1 MVRRLDLQKTLESVL
16 GSRNVYFQP
25 PESVKLSYPC
35 IIYTEQRGRTFRADN
50 KLYNYRK
57 AYSVIFIDKNPDSV
71 IPDKIRQL
79 PLCDTG
85 SPYKAD
91 NLNHWAFTI
100 YI

>member
-25 PESVKLSYPC
+25 PESVKLTYPC
-35 IIYTEQRGRTFRADN
+35 IIYEEQRGRTFRAND
-50 KLYNYRK
+50 KMYNYRK
-57 AYSVIFIDKNPDSV
+57 AYSVILIDKNPDSV

-85 SPYKAD
+85 QPYKAD